1 MLLGCLPPAYESG
14 AEWKGELLLFAEG
27 EVALMKVEG
36 SKDST
41 EMWRGGGGG
50 VSLLPARLFAVG
62 AAGCRKRKQGL
73 LLPQQLL
80 PVVLG
85 GVAMVF
91 HLVQP
96 L

>member
-1 MLLGCLPPAYESG
+1 M
-14 AEWKGELLLFAEG
+14 FAEG
-27 EVALMKVEG
+27 KVALVKVEG

-41 EMWRGGGGG
+41 ERWRGGGGG
-50 VSLLPARLFAVG
+50 VSLLPARLSAVG

-85 GVAMVF
+85 WVAMVF